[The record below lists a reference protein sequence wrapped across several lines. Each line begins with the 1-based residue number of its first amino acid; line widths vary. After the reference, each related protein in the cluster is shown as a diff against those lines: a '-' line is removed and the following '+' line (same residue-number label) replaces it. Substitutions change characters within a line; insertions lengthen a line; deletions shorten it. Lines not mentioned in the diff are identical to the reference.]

1 MMAQIDGSDGPQVSY
16 RWSIVMDGGQT
27 ISFEGGNT
35 AGAAQFVD
43 EVQRF
48 HVTGQ
53 KPETTRNYRFPT
65 FNHSTALAADI
76 LVDVSKVQLVLRET
90 LLRPFGPS

>member
-1 MMAQIDGSDGPQVSY
+1 MVDLDTNDGPQVSY
-16 RWSIVMDGGQT
+16 RWSIIMAGGQT

-48 HVTGQ
+48 HVTGN
-53 KPETTRNYRFPT
+53 KPEKTRNFRFPT
-65 FNHSTALAADI
+65 YNHSTELAADI
-76 LVDVSKVQLVLRET
+76 LVDVSKVQLVLREP
-90 LLRPFGPS
+90 LR

>member
-1 MMAQIDGSDGPQVSY
+1 MGRMENDGPQVSY

-27 ISFEGGNT
+27 IAFEGGNT

-48 HVTGQ
+48 HSTGE
-53 KPETTRNYRFPT
+53 KPASIRNYRFPT
-65 FNHSTALAADI
+65 YNHSTTLAADI
-76 LVDVSKVQLVLRET
+76 LVDISKVQLVLRET
-90 LLRPFGPS
+90 LPLVTSST